1 MDLGLDG
8 KVAIVTGATANI
20 GRAVALELARE
31 RAVLIAVGRDA
42 AAGARLVDEAR
53 ALGAADAAFL
63 AADLLEAGS
72 AGEVARL
79 AQDRFG
85 GVDVLVNNVG
95 GNEAFGLFAESDPE
109 SWRKD
114 IDITLGTVLSVTR
127 AVLPLM
133 IGRGAGRIV
142 NMGSTAGLV
151 GDYMLPVYSAAKGA
165 VHAFTRVLAKEV
177 GQHGITVNC
186 VAPYSTLSDDPASFS
201 QGSRFH
207 PEGGFF
213 TRMLNAVDPGEIDK
227 MRRDGPLGRTTAKP
241 EEVAAAVLYLVS
253 RQAAFVTGQ
262 TLCVDGGV
270 LL

>member
-1 MDLGLDG
+1 MDLGLNG
-8 KVAIVTGATANI
+8 KVTIVTGATANI

-31 RAVLIAVGRDA
+31 QAALIAVGRDA
-42 AAGARLVDEAR
+42 EAGARLVEEAR
-53 ALGAADAAFL
+53 TLGAADAVFL
-63 AADLLEAGS
+63 AADLLESGS
-72 AGEVARL
+72 AGRIAQL
-79 AQDRFG
+79 AKERFG
-85 GVDVLVNNVG
+85 VVDVLVNNVG
-95 GNEAFGLFAESDPE
+95 GNEAFGLFAESDPD

-133 IGRGAGRIV
+133 IAHGAGRIV

-151 GDYMLPVYSAAKGA
+151 GDYMLPIYSAAKGA

-186 VAPYSTLSDDPASFS
+186 VAPYGTLSDDPAAFS
-201 QGSRFH
+201 RGSRFH

-213 TRMLNAVDPGEIDK
+213 TRMLAAVDPADVDK
-227 MRRDGPLGRTTAKP
+227 MRRNGPLGRTTAKP
-241 EEVAAAVLYLVS
+241 EEVAAAVLYLAS

-262 TLCVDGGV
+262 TLHVDGGV